1 MKTIQEVIRGL
12 DPIQIEN
19 GYFYEHEWELWE
31 LPPDQFDGM
40 TIGELKERR
49 SKRFQ
54 EFLTELLTIEPTLP
68 EDGKYEILFLTKTLR
83 SRTHSDTELLLAH
96 ADEVLIAESFDYEH
110 FACYDFSF
118 SPREECMSFLVADN
132 KLTQDHLL
140 SVAIEFVHQ
149 LSIYGYDYADVKKTL
164 KDIDQSMERAEK
176 DIKAG
181 RTYTVEETMDYFNEK
196 FGFPKEEVYPQEKEL
211 KDKYLETELEYA
223 QYCRAI
229 ELERIK
235 ETLLREEI
243 KGYAG
248 NGV

>member
-1 MKTIQEVIRGL
+1 MKTIQEVIREL
-12 DPIQIEN
+12 DPIQIET

-31 LPPDQFDGM
+31 LPPDQFNGM
-40 TIGELKERR
+40 TLGELKERR

-54 EFLTELLTIEPTLP
+54 EFLTELLEIKAIPP
-68 EDGKYEILFLTKTLR
+68 EGEKCEILFLTKILR
-83 SRTHSDTELLLAH
+83 SRTHSDTELLLVH
-96 ADEVLIAESFDYEH
+96 ADEVLSAKSFDYEH

-140 SVAIEFVHQ
+140 SVAIEFVHE
-149 LSIYGYDYADVKKTL
+149 LSAYGYDYDDIKKVIE
-164 KDIDQSMERAEK
+164 DIDQSIERAEK

-181 RTYTVEETMDYFNEK
+181 RTYTVEETMDYFHEK

-211 KDKYLETELEYA
+211 KDKYLEAEIEYA

-235 ETLLREEI
+235 ETVLRER
-243 KGYAG
+243 KK
-248 NGV
+248 